1 MQPIISLIFHQSN
14 VFLFQARQLMPVV
27 YSREGTDFQ
36 YHDQILAGT
45 SKLCRHLKEAA
56 SMQVAA
62 LFLAP
67 EAFSNPYGQMAGEQV
82 PLRTQSFMAFLT
94 DPTRL
99 IANPGLRPG
108 VRPDTATTST
118 LVSHWRKQ
126 AATIIIMILTTI
138 ITTGEFRQPPRRSTT
153 TSFVDEWEQHTV
165 SCSATRGR
173 GLIWQTWISREKRGT
188 RVPPPSQG
196 LSLFLPPTSMQGEP
210 AMW

>member
-1 MQPIISLIFHQSN
+1 MLQLIISLIFIQSN

-94 DPTRL
+94 PSVVL
-99 IANPGLRPG
+99 L
-108 VRPDTATTST
+108 
-118 LVSHWRKQ
+118 K
-126 AATIIIMILTTI
+126 IL
-138 ITTGEFRQPPRRSTT
+138 
-153 TSFVDEWEQHTV
+153 
-165 SCSATRGR
+165 
-173 GLIWQTWISREKRGT
+173 
-188 RVPPPSQG
+188 
-196 LSLFLPPTSMQGEP
+196 M
-210 AMW
+210 